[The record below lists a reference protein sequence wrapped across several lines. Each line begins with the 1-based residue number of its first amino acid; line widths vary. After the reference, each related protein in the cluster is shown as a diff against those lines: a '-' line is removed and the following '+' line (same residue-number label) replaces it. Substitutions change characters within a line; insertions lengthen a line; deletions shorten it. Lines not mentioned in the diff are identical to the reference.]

1 MKCSK
6 CCGSASVSVCTLHLH
21 VVCHEEESS
30 LSSSLLCVRV
40 CVCTPPPPQL
50 THVAHVPFITAAT
63 QQSSAP
69 VLNRT
74 TLHAFVLLFYKPF
87 MLDINFPVLQRTS
100 SVAHLKVNEEDF
112 SEQFSEAVRWVLLA
126 EEVPELT
133 SDAFYYCQDDETIV
147 VNAERVNS
155 TSLPITL
162 NGTNNF
168 YSPRFNGDARYV
180 FQYWTAPDDALNNS
194 QLPDKM
200 LLLI

>member
-1 MKCSK
+1 MSCATKKSRRSRRHCY
-6 CCGSASVSVCTLHLH
+6 VC
-21 VVCHEEESS
+21 VY
-30 LSSSLLCVRV
+30 V
-40 CVCTPPPPQL
+40 CVCVYTPPPQL

-69 VLNRT
+69 VLHGT

-133 SDAFYYCQDDETIV
+133 SDAFY
-147 VNAERVNS
+147 
-155 TSLPITL
+155 
-162 NGTNNF
+162 
-168 YSPRFNGDARYV
+168 
-180 FQYWTAPDDALNNS
+180 
-194 QLPDKM
+194 
-200 LLLI
+200 